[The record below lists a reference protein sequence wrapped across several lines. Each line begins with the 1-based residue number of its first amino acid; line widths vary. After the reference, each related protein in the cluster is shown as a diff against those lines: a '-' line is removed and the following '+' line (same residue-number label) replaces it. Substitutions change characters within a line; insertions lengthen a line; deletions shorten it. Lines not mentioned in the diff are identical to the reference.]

1 MGSKDTLNFKSRF
14 PSSNHLKDTGNVT
27 VTLTLTSAAAED
39 IMGVLRDLANI
50 LHIPAPTSYQIIER
64 TSTPPS
70 HKLGLYRTKGKD
82 GKEGGIISFKLLLK
96 DKLTFCLF
104 VAPIDIQSI
113 LNGAAKF
120 CKHCDVVILN
130 NLIRKRISE
139 LPFLYKEPDLL
150 GDGDELYF
158 CSSTCYM
165 QFALMHRSPTMTQ
178 DKVNLLL
185 FSFLSEILSCFYP
198 VYRRQQ
204 L

>member
-1 MGSKDTLNFKSRF
+1 MGSRDSLNFKSRF
-14 PSSNHLKDTGNVT
+14 PSSHLKDSGNVT
-27 VTLTLTSAAAED
+27 VTLTLTSSAAED

-82 GKEGGIISFKLLLK
+82 GKEGGIAFSFLLQK
-96 DKLTFCLF
+96 DAYVLYFL
-104 VAPIDIQSI
+104 APIDIQSI

-130 NLIRKRISE
+130 NLIRKKISE

-178 DKVNLLL
+178 DKVK
-185 FSFLSEILSCFYP
+185 Y
-198 VYRRQQ
+198 
-204 L
+204 